1 MSLSDEEGLIWS
13 HSSPVWA
20 RCGSDVTTYP
30 TVSAHELD
38 LWLKQ
43 SRQTHSGLMLPVKVK
58 ICLKKITAVG
68 QTFITVKLKKTF
80 FLTFR
85 LLWHTDN
92 QWNNQDNL
100 NITTLDPLRHLQRW
114 VTPVWS
120 FYDVFL
126 FLKFLADL
134 FQIWAPNWI
143 KEEKDSGKSFTT
155 AEIESI
161 LLFSIE
167 HILCHTDKQR
177 RRWSWTLNYNH
188 RELWRFDL
196 ITVYRYRKSVFRLN
210 VCSFW
215 TNLWILLSLI

>member
-1 MSLSDEEGLIWS
+1 MKSQQSCLGQMWLRCHNIPNSKCPWGGSVAETKQADSLRFNVAS
-13 HSSPVWA
+13 
-20 RCGSDVTTYP
+20 
-30 TVSAHELD
+30 
-38 LWLKQ
+38 Q
-43 SRQTHSGLMLPVKVK
+43 SKR
-58 ICLKKITAVG
+58 CLKKITAVG

-126 FLKFLADL
+126 FFKFLADL